1 MRGRVEKVEDFFV
14 LGGRLLADEDRADL
28 ILPGNYPA
36 PETFLAGRFVIKDG
50 VARFV
55 SDENAV
61 YNVAGRE
68 FERRGPA
75 DEGRPPWRPGK
86 FFGRI

>member
-14 LGGRLLADEDRADL
+14 LGGRLLEDEDRADL
-28 ILPGNYPA
+28 ILPANFPA
-36 PETFLAGRFVIKDG
+36 PETFLPGRFVIRDG
-50 VARFV
+50 GVRFV
-55 SDENAV
+55 SDEGV
-61 YNVAGRE
+61 SYNPVGRE